1 MSLKLMKPPMNA
13 KTRERVLSLYK
24 QGKNLRE
31 ISALTGYSETT
42 VWQRVNDAGIVRA
55 PKKCNKDGSQRK
67 SVKYAKSADYHK
79 CPECGGKV
87 RLPCMACGIRAQKRR
102 GILPLDISNENQ
114 DDGAPFIP
122 SRAEIEQACLEVQA
136 EWTPFRWA
144 QENKQDRVETVA
156 FSRRELLGARR
167 TSTVGIRS

>member
-1 MSLKLMKPPMNA
+1 MKPRMNA

-55 PKKCNKDGSQRK
+55 PKKCNKDGSIRK
-67 SVKYAKSADYHK
+67 PVKYAKSADYHK
-79 CPECGGKV
+79 CPECGGRV

-102 GILPLDISNENQ
+102 GILPLDTSNESQ

-122 SRAEIEQACLEVQA
+122 SRAEIDQACLEVQA

-144 QENKQDRVETVA
+144 QENKQDRVETIA